1 MLMCPSHGPLR
12 FMTSRSPLPCQKQ
25 SAWGGGCPIT
35 LHQSVA
41 QNLSDIIWRSTFEIG
56 AAQLRSAAEIAPKSP
71 FLCVNRIWYG
81 FSCRRKHY
89 PVPNPI
95 IGLGEGIFSPP
106 NPLHWFVLSVQYPT
120 RLQNSRFFF
129 SLLKIAWV
137 QLKSLTRA
145 KRRASNARDLA
156 PLFQPRSRPFV
167 WPLARTYGLFC
178 KLMQ

>member
-1 MLMCPSHGPLR
+1 MIMCPSHGPLR
-12 FMTSRSPLPCQKQ
+12 FITSRSPLPCQKQ

-71 FLCVNRIWYG
+71 LLCVNRIWYG
-81 FSCRRKHY
+81 FSYRRRSY
-89 PVPNPI
+89 SVPNPI
-95 IGLGEGIFSPP
+95 IGLRAGMFSPP

-129 SLLKIAWV
+129 LFS
-137 QLKSLTRA
+137 KSLGCSLRV
-145 KRRASNARDLA
+145 SHARSDEPQTLVISLPFFSLA
-156 PLFQPRSRPFV
+156 PDLLFDRLRVHTDCF
-167 WPLARTYGLFC
+167 AN
-178 KLMQ
+178 